1 MFYKIIKNDLLIA
14 YRMRSQTMQPILF
27 YILIFIMFPLA
38 LQSDT
43 QLLTQIAAGII
54 WVASLLTVLLFLENL
69 FHRDFEEGELDYL
82 VLQPKSFLMI
92 IYAKL
97 CGYILL
103 NLLPI
108 LVVMPLMALALHLTL
123 HTFFL
128 VLSSLLLGMPTLIL
142 IGAIATALILG
153 LPRGG
158 LLLPLLLLPLYVPVL
173 IFGASAT
180 SNAIMSWP
188 VSTQLIM
195 LSAFLILALTLAPIA
210 IAAALRL
217 SINNS

>member
-54 WVASLLTVLLFLENL
+54 WIASLLTVLLFLENL

-82 VLQPKSFLMI
+82 MLQPYSFLMI

-97 CGYILL
+97 SGYILL

-108 LVVMPLMALALHLTL
+108 LVVMPFMALALHLTF

-128 VLSSLLLGMPTLIL
+128 ILSSLVLGMPSLIM
-142 IGAIATALILG
+142 IGAIAAALILG

-180 SNAIMSWP
+180 TNAILMLP
-188 VSTQLIM
+188 VNTQFIM
-195 LSAFLILALTLAPIA
+195 LTAFLILALTLAPIA
-210 IAAALRL
+210 IAGALRM
-217 SINNS
+217 SVNNT